1 MCQSRALPSDTE
13 GAEAEAPKPRCHSTT
28 RRGAARRRALTWHA
42 LPAGVRLAVGGV
54 GRAGRAVVHPA
65 QQRAQVAHRD
75 LLDEGRPVLAEVPP
89 LEDLQHTHTHARQR
103 AARDRRQSPPR
114 PAPPRHTARAL
125 LLGSGSG
132 RALQKRGPW
141 TWKTSI
147 TNPRECNPI
156 SFKALLFGL
165 RYFVFPTR
173 A

>member
-28 RRGAARRRALTWHA
+28 RRGPPKGAHLTRSACWSPPRRWRRWPRWARCCPPRPAEGASGSPRPARWRTSRTCGSTTTRRSAT
-42 LPAGVRLAVGGV
+42 
-54 GRAGRAVVHPA
+54 
-65 QQRAQVAHRD
+65 
-75 LLDEGRPVLAEVPP
+75 
-89 LEDLQHTHTHARQR
+89 HTHTRTSARR
-103 AARDRRQSPPR
+103 SRPPAK